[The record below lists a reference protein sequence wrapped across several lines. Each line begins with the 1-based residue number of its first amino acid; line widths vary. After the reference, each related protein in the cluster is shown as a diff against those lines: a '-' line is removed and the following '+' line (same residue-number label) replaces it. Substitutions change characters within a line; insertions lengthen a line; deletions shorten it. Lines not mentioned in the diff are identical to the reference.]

1 MQVNQYTFQSP
12 SSSQVQIG
20 RPDTSVSQEKKNST
34 VPNTNETQVKAQS
47 FAANQ
52 TQEVKP
58 TVNTNK
64 LLDVYA

>member
-20 RPDTSVSQEKKNST
+20 RPDTSASQEKKNST
-34 VPNTNETQVKAQS
+34 ANTNQTQQKAQS
-47 FAANQ
+47 FAASQ
-52 TQEVKP
+52 IQEVKP